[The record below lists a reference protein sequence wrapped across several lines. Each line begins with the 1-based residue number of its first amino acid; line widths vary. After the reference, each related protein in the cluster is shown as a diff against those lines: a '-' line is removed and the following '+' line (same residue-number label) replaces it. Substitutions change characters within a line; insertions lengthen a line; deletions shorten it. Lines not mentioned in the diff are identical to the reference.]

1 MWQKMG
7 QAASLRKA
15 QTALSRSEGPGQMGV
30 GTLIGGGIILADL
43 SGSKLWWWWPLM
55 ARHRRTLHWG
65 LAATVW
71 CSLAA
76 SMVPYWSG
84 RAVNALERQD
94 WHGSRVYLAWM
105 LAFTVIA
112 GIGRYLMRNTLIGLS
127 REVERE
133 QRESLYDF
141 LLARPFAFYE
151 RQRVGDLMS
160 RLGDDVGTVRMA
172 TGPGLM
178 SFLQVIS
185 ILPLTLGLMFHTSWR
200 LTLGVM
206 LPFSAL
212 AMGFYIIGKWSH
224 AVQQKLQ
231 LAFSA
236 LSTFS
241 HETIS
246 GERVVQ
252 AFGLEEARV
261 AQFGALSRR
270 HASLSMKQS
279 VIFSAYAPLAALISG
294 LAALV
299 LVAYGGSLVV
309 RGDLTL
315 GDLTAFTGFLVALAW
330 PIMSLGWSANLFQ
343 RARAGQD
350 RLEQLLRSPEAPL
363 PPAQAIEL
371 PGAPT
376 ALCMEG
382 LAFRFETGRGL
393 GPLDLTLAPGDS
405 LAVVG
410 GIGSGKT
417 LLLQALAGLREPQA
431 GRLLVDGEPLGEP
444 QLRRHWAG
452 LGWVPQDAFL
462 FSDTLRAN
470 LTMGCPEA
478 TEDEIWEIA
487 RVVAMDGLVRRLPG
501 GLDTVVGERGVIL
514 SGGERQRTALAR
526 ALLRRPRLL
535 LLDDALSAVDAE
547 TESQIL
553 ENLRAFLGKS
563 TLVVATHRV
572 FVAETCARVLVL
584 EEGRAVQLG
593 TPGELGAEP
602 GLYARLKRLQS
613 LEREL
618 VRGA

>member
-1 MWQKMG
+1 
-7 QAASLRKA
+7 
-15 QTALSRSEGPGQMGV
+15 
-30 GTLIGGGIILADL
+30 
-43 SGSKLWWWWPLM
+43 M

-141 LLARPFAFYE
+141 LLARPFSFYE

-376 ALCMEG
+376 ALCLEG

-393 GPLDLTLAPGDS
+393 GPLDLSLAPGDS

-470 LTMGCPEA
+470 LTMGCPGA
-478 TEDEIWEIA
+478 TEEEIWEIA

-553 ENLRAFLGKS
+553 ENLREFLGKS

-593 TPGELGAEP
+593 TPGDLGAEP

>member
-1 MWQKMG
+1 MAG
-7 QAASLRKA
+7 
-15 QTALSRSEGPGQMGV
+15 LSE
-30 GTLIGGGIILADL
+30 
-43 SGSKLWWWWPLM
+43 SKLFWWWPLM

-71 CSLAA
+71 CSVAA
-76 SMVPYWSG
+76 SVVPYWSG
-84 RAVNALERQD
+84 RAVNALERHD

-105 LAFTVIA
+105 LAFTAIA
-112 GIGRYLMRNTLIGLS
+112 GVGRYLMRNTLIGLS
-127 REVERE
+127 RDVERE
-133 QRESLYDF
+133 QRESLYSF
-141 LLARPFAFYE
+141 LLSRPFAFYE

-178 SFLQVIS
+178 SFLQVLS
-185 ILPLTLGLMFHTSWR
+185 ILPVTLGLMLHTSWR
-200 LTLGVM
+200 LTLAVM
-206 LPFSAL
+206 LPFSFLAL
-212 AMGFYIIGKWSH
+212 GFYVIGKWSH
-224 AVQQKLQ
+224 LVQQKLQ

-236 LSTFS
+236 LSTYS

-261 AQFGALSRR
+261 AQFAALSYR

-279 VIFSAYAPLAALISG
+279 VIFSAYAPLSAFISG
-294 LAALV
+294 VSALV
-299 LVAYGGSLVV
+299 LVAYGGSLVLQGV
-309 RGDLTL
+309 LNL

-330 PIMSLGWSANLFQ
+330 PIMSLGWSVNLFQ
-343 RARAGQD
+343 RAKAGQD
-350 RLEQLLRSPEAPL
+350 RLEQLLHSPERSLPPAAAITLPEAPVAL
-363 PPAQAIEL
+363 RLEEL
-371 PGAPT
+371 SH
-376 ALCMEG
+376 
-382 LAFRFETGRGL
+382 RFETGRGL

-417 LLLQALAGLREPQA
+417 LLLQVLAGLREPQA
-431 GRLLVDGEPLGEP
+431 GRMLVDGEPLSDP
-444 QLRRHWAG
+444 TLRRHWAG

-462 FSDTLRAN
+462 FSDSLRMN
-470 LTMGCPEA
+470 LAMGRPEA
-478 TEDEIWEIA
+478 TDEDIWEIA
-487 RVVAMDGLVRRLPG
+487 RVVAMDELIRRLPE

-526 ALLRRPRLL
+526 ALLRSPRLL

-547 TESQIL
+547 TESRIL
-553 ENLRAFLGKS
+553 ANLRAFLGTS
-563 TLVVATHRV
+563 TLVLATHRI

-584 EEGRAVQLG
+584 EEGRMIQLDTPEALAVQ
-593 TPGELGAEP
+593 P
-602 GLYARLKRLQS
+602 GLFARLKRLQS

>member
-1 MWQKMG
+1 
-7 QAASLRKA
+7 
-15 QTALSRSEGPGQMGV
+15 
-30 GTLIGGGIILADL
+30 
-43 SGSKLWWWWPLM
+43 M
-55 ARHRRTLHWG
+55 ARHRRTLYWG

-71 CSLAA
+71 CSVAA
-76 SMVPYWSG
+76 SVVPYWSG
-84 RAVNALERQD
+84 RAVNALERSD
-94 WHGSRVYLAWM
+94 WHGSRVFLGWM
-105 LAFTVIA
+105 LGFTAAA

-133 QRESLYDF
+133 QRESLYSF

-160 RLGDDVGTVRMA
+160 RVGDDVGTVRMA

-178 SFLQVIS
+178 SFLQVLS
-185 ILPLTLGLMFHTSWR
+185 ILPVTLGLMFHTSWR
-200 LTLGVM
+200 LTLAVM
-206 LPFSAL
+206 FPFCFLAL
-212 AMGFYIIGKWSH
+212 GFYIIGKWSH
-224 AVQQKLQ
+224 MVQQKLQ

-236 LSTFS
+236 LTTFS

-261 AQFGALSRR
+261 AQFGDLSRR
-270 HASLSMKQS
+270 HAMLSMKQS
-279 VIFSAYAPLAALISG
+279 VIFSAYAPLSALIGGAS
-294 LAALV
+294 ALV

-309 RGDLTL
+309 KGVLTL

-330 PIMSLGWSANLFQ
+330 PMMSLGWSANLFQ
-343 RARAGQD
+343 RAKAGQE
-350 RLEQLLRSPEAPL
+350 RLDQLLQSPEPSL
-363 PPAQAIEL
+363 PPAEAITLPEVPAALEL
-371 PGAPT
+371 EAVVH
-376 ALCMEG
+376 
-382 LAFRFETGRGL
+382 RFETGRGL
-393 GPLDLTLAPGDS
+393 GPLDLALAPGDS

-417 LLLQALAGLREPQA
+417 LLLQVLAGLREPHS
-431 GRLLVDGEPLGEP
+431 GRMLVDGEPLSD
-444 QLRRHWAG
+444 QTLRRHWAG

-462 FSDTLRAN
+462 FSDTLRMN
-470 LTMGCPEA
+470 LAMGRPDA
-478 TEDEIWEIA
+478 TEEEIWEIA
-487 RVVAMDGLVRRLPG
+487 RVVAMDDLIRRLPD

-547 TESQIL
+547 TESRIL
-553 ENLRAFLGKS
+553 ENLRGFLGTA
-563 TLVVATHRV
+563 TLVLATHRV

-584 EEGRAVQLG
+584 EEGRMIQVGDPETLAAQ
-593 TPGELGAEP
+593 P
-602 GLYARLKRLQS
+602 GLFARLKRLQS

>member
-1 MWQKMG
+1 
-7 QAASLRKA
+7 
-15 QTALSRSEGPGQMGV
+15 V
-30 GTLIGGGIILADL
+30 ADL
-43 SGSKLWWWWPLM
+43 SESKLFWWWPLM
-55 ARHRRTLHWG
+55 ARHRRTLYWG
-65 LAATVW
+65 LAATVL
-71 CSLAA
+71 CSVAA
-76 SMVPYWSG
+76 SVVPYWSG
-84 RAVNALERQD
+84 RAVNALELHD
-94 WHGSRVYLAWM
+94 WHGSRIFLAWM
-105 LAFTVIA
+105 LAFTAAA
-112 GIGRYLMRNTLIGLS
+112 GVGRYLMRNTLIGLS
-127 REVERE
+127 RDVERE
-133 QRESLYDF
+133 QREALYTY
-141 LLARPFAFYE
+141 LLSRPFAFYE

-185 ILPLTLGLMFHTSWR
+185 ILPVTLGLMFSTSWR
-200 LTLGVM
+200 LTLAVM
-206 LPFSAL
+206 LPFSFLAL
-212 AMGFYIIGKWSH
+212 GFYIIGKWSH

-231 LAFSA
+231 LAFSS

-279 VIFSAYAPLAALISG
+279 VIFSAYAPLSAFISG
-294 LAALV
+294 VSALV

-309 RGDLTL
+309 QGALNL

-330 PIMSLGWSANLFQ
+330 PMMSLGWSANLFQ
-343 RARAGQD
+343 RAKAGQE
-350 RLEQLLRSPEAPL
+350 RLDQLLHSPERAL
-363 PPAQAIEL
+363 PPAEPIAL
-371 PGAPT
+371 PERPA
-376 ALCMEG
+376 ALALEG
-382 LAFRFETGRGL
+382 VSHRFETGRGL
-393 GPLDLTLAPGDS
+393 GPLDLALAPGDS

-417 LLLQALAGLREPQA
+417 LLLQVLAGLREPQA
-431 GRLLVDGEPLGEP
+431 GRMLVDDEPLSDAT
-444 QLRRHWAG
+444 LRRHWAG
-452 LGWVPQDAFL
+452 LGWVPQEAFL
-462 FSDTLRAN
+462 FSDTLRMN
-470 LTMGCPEA
+470 LAMGRPEA
-478 TEDEIWEIA
+478 TEEEIWEIA
-487 RVVAMDGLVRRLPG
+487 RVVAMDELIRRLPE

-547 TESQIL
+547 TESRIL

-563 TLVVATHRV
+563 TLVLATHRV
-572 FVAETCARVLVL
+572 FVAESCARVLVL
-584 EEGRAVQLG
+584 EEGRAIQLG
-593 TPGELGAEP
+593 TPTDLAGQP
-602 GLYARLKRLQS
+602 GLFARLKRLQS

-618 VRGA
+618 VQGS

>member
-1 MWQKMG
+1 
-7 QAASLRKA
+7 
-15 QTALSRSEGPGQMGV
+15 V
-30 GTLIGGGIILADL
+30 ADL
-43 SGSKLWWWWPLM
+43 SESKLFWWWPLM
-55 ARHRRTLHWG
+55 ARHRRTLYWG

-71 CSLAA
+71 CSVAA
-76 SMVPYWSG
+76 SVVPYWSG
-84 RAVNALERQD
+84 RAVNALERHD
-94 WHGSRVYLAWM
+94 WHGSRVFLAWM
-105 LAFTVIA
+105 LAFTAAA

-127 REVERE
+127 RDVERE
-133 QRESLYDF
+133 QRESLYSF

-185 ILPLTLGLMFHTSWR
+185 ILPVTLGLMFSTSWR
-200 LTLGVM
+200 LTLAVM
-206 LPFSAL
+206 LPFSFLAL
-212 AMGFYIIGKWSH
+212 GFYIIGKWSH
-224 AVQQKLQ
+224 MVQQKLQ

-236 LSTFS
+236 LSTYS

-261 AQFGALSRR
+261 AQFDALSRR

-279 VIFSAYAPLAALISG
+279 VIFSAYAPLSALISG
-294 LAALV
+294 VSALV
-299 LVAYGGSLVV
+299 LVTYGGSLVV
-309 RGDLTL
+309 RGVLNL

-330 PIMSLGWSANLFQ
+330 PMMSLGWSANLFQ
-343 RARAGQD
+343 RAKAGQE
-350 RLEQLLRSPEAPL
+350 RLDQLLHSPEQPL
-363 PPAQAIEL
+363 PPAEVITL
-371 PGAPT
+371 PEVPA
-376 ALCMEG
+376 ALALEG
-382 LAFRFETGRGL
+382 VTHRFETGRGL
-393 GPLDLTLAPGDS
+393 GPLEITLAPGDS

-417 LLLQALAGLREPQA
+417 LLLQVLAGLRAPQA
-431 GRLLVDGEPLGEP
+431 GRMLVDGEPLSDTT
-444 QLRRHWAG
+444 LRRHWAG
-452 LGWVPQDAFL
+452 LGWVPQEAFL
-462 FSDTLRAN
+462 FSDTLRMN
-470 LTMGCPEA
+470 LAMGRPEA
-478 TEDEIWEIA
+478 TEEEIWEIA
-487 RVVAMDGLVRRLPG
+487 RVVAMDELIHRLPD
-501 GLDTVVGERGVIL
+501 GLDTVVGERGVAL

-547 TESQIL
+547 TESRIL

-563 TLVVATHRV
+563 TLVLATHRV

-584 EEGRAVQLG
+584 EEGRVVQFD
-593 TPGELGAEP
+593 TPEALAAQP
-602 GLYARLKRLQS
+602 GLFARLKRLQS

-618 VRGA
+618 VKGVL

>member
-1 MWQKMG
+1 
-7 QAASLRKA
+7 
-15 QTALSRSEGPGQMGV
+15 
-30 GTLIGGGIILADL
+30 
-43 SGSKLWWWWPLM
+43 M
-55 ARHRRTLHWG
+55 ARHRRTLYWG

-71 CSLAA
+71 CSVAA

-84 RAVNALERQD
+84 RAVNALEHQD
-94 WHGSRVYLAWM
+94 WHGSRVFLAWM
-105 LAFTVIA
+105 LAFTAAA

-133 QRESLYDF
+133 QRESLYAF
-141 LLARPFAFYE
+141 LLSRPFAFYE
-151 RQRVGDLMS
+151 QQRVGDLMS

-178 SFLQVIS
+178 SFLQVLS
-185 ILPLTLGLMFHTSWR
+185 ILPVTLGLMFHTSWR
-200 LTLGVM
+200 LTLAVM
-206 LPFSAL
+206 LPFSFLAL
-212 AMGFYIIGKWSH
+212 GFYIIGKWSH
-224 AVQQKLQ
+224 MVQQKLQ

-236 LSTFS
+236 LSTYS

-261 AQFGALSRR
+261 THFGALSRR

-294 LAALV
+294 VSALV
-299 LVAYGGSLVV
+299 LVSYGGSLVI
-309 RGDLTL
+309 RGALSL

-330 PIMSLGWSANLFQ
+330 PMMSLGWSANLFQ
-343 RARAGQD
+343 RAKAGQD
-350 RLEQLLRSPEAPL
+350 RLDQLLRSPERSL
-363 PPAQAIEL
+363 PPAEAIEL
-371 PGAPT
+371 PEAPT
-376 ALCMEG
+376 ALA
-382 LAFRFETGRGL
+382 LDAVTHRFETGRGL
-393 GPLDLTLAPGDS
+393 GPVDLSLTPGDS

-417 LLLQALAGLREPQA
+417 LLLQLLAGLRDPQA
-431 GRLLVDGEPLGEP
+431 GRMLVDGEPLTDAT
-444 QLRRHWAG
+444 LRKHWAG
-452 LGWVPQDAFL
+452 LGWVPQEAFL

-470 LTMGCPEA
+470 LAMGRPEA
-478 TEDEIWEIA
+478 TDEEIWEIT
-487 RVVAMDGLVRRLPG
+487 RVVAMDELVHRLPN
-501 GLDTVVGERGVIL
+501 GLDTVVGERGVAL

-547 TESQIL
+547 TESRIL
-553 ENLRAFLGKS
+553 ENLRTFLGKS
-563 TLVVATHRV
+563 TLVLATHRV

-584 EEGRAVQLG
+584 EEGRMVQLG
-593 TPGELGAEP
+593 TPDALAAQAGTF
-602 GLYARLKRLQS
+602 ARLKRLQS

-618 VRGA
+618 VKGLG

>member
-1 MWQKMG
+1 M
-7 QAASLRKA
+7 
-15 QTALSRSEGPGQMGV
+15 
-30 GTLIGGGIILADL
+30 ADL
-43 SGSKLWWWWPLM
+43 SSSKLFWWWPLM
-55 ARHRRTLHWG
+55 ARHRRTLYWG

-71 CSLAA
+71 CSVAA

-84 RAVNALERQD
+84 RAVNALEHQD
-94 WHGSRVYLAWM
+94 WHRSRVHLAWM
-105 LAFTVIA
+105 LIFTAVA

-133 QRESLYDF
+133 QRESLYTF
-141 LLARPFAFYE
+141 LLSRPFAFYE

-185 ILPLTLGLMFHTSWR
+185 ILPMTLGLMFHTSWR
-200 LTLGVM
+200 LTLAVM
-206 LPFSAL
+206 FPFSFLAL
-212 AMGFYIIGKWSH
+212 GFYVIGKWSH
-224 AVQQKLQ
+224 LVQQKLQ

-236 LSTFS
+236 LSTYS

-261 AQFGALSRR
+261 AQFGLLSRR

-279 VIFSAYAPLAALISG
+279 VIFSAYAPLSALISG
-294 LAALV
+294 LSALV

-309 RGDLTL
+309 RGQLSL
-315 GDLTAFTGFLVALAW
+315 GDLTAFTGFLVAMAW
-330 PIMSLGWSANLFQ
+330 PMMSLGWSANLFQ
-343 RARAGQD
+343 RAKAGQD
-350 RLEQLLRSPEAPL
+350 RLDQLLHSPERPL
-363 PPAQAIEL
+363 PPAEPIAL
-371 PGAPT
+371 PERPVALALEGASH
-376 ALCMEG
+376 
-382 LAFRFETGRGL
+382 RFETGRGL

-417 LLLQALAGLREPQA
+417 LLLQVLAGLREAQA
-431 GRLLVDGEPLGEP
+431 GRLLVDGEPISDAI
-444 QLRRHWAG
+444 LRRHWAG
-452 LGWVPQDAFL
+452 LGWVPQEAFL
-462 FSDTLRAN
+462 FSDTLRMN
-470 LTMGCPEA
+470 LAMGRPEA
-478 TEDEIWEIA
+478 TEQEIWEIA
-487 RVVAMDGLVRRLPG
+487 RVVAMDDLIRRLPD

-514 SGGERQRTALAR
+514 SGGERQRAALAR

-547 TESQIL
+547 TESRIL
-553 ENLRAFLGKS
+553 ENLRGFLGRS
-563 TLVVATHRV
+563 TLVLATHRV

-584 EEGRAVQLG
+584 EEGRAIQVG
-593 TPGELGAEP
+593 TPDELAAQP
-602 GLYARLKRLQS
+602 GLFARLKRLQS